1 MMYLRNESKGRN
13 PQIAL
18 GMLCLVIGLVLPMV
32 LQPGKGVA
40 LNLLHF
46 VSGLFI
52 GISLS
57 VILMAVWKASRKRRS
72 DSL

>member
-1 MMYLRNESKGRN
+1 MRLQNGSKGRN
-13 PQIAL
+13 SQLAVGI
-18 GMLCLVIGLVLPMV
+18 LCLAVGLMLTLFLHPA
-32 LQPGKGVA
+32 KGPA

-46 VSGLFI
+46 VSGLLI

-57 VILMAVWKASRKRRS
+57 VTLMALWKAARKRRS

>member
-1 MMYLRNESKGRN
+1 MCVQNETKGRN
-13 PQIAL
+13 AYITLGMSCLAVGLLLPQIFHPAE
-18 GMLCLVIGLVLPMV
+18 GLS
-32 LQPGKGVA
+32 

-46 VSGLFI
+46 VSGLLI

-57 VILMAVWKASRKRRS
+57 VNLVGVWRASRKRRS